1 MVRAAFYWHIYF
13 VNRMQNLQ
21 KRKLEVAVLS
31 DLHLGTF
38 GCHALEIVQYLKSIQ
53 PKILVLN
60 GDIIDIWQF
69 RKKYFPATHMQVI
82 REVFKLMEQGT
93 KVYYITGN
101 HDEALRK
108 YSGTE
113 LGNLILDDKLVL
125 ELDGKKTWI
134 FHGDVFDATTKGGA
148 KFIAKLGG
156 HGYDFLIWLNHITN
170 KILTFFGKEKR
181 SFSKQVKNSVK
192 KAVAW
197 ISDFEN
203 TAAELAIDK
212 GFDYVVCGHIHQPQ
226 IKEFTNQKGTTTYLN
241 SGDWIENLSALEY
254 NRGNWKIHYYEE
266 QPQIKSLKIDLP
278 ETPKIPDVLT
288 EKVAFLIQSVL

>member
-1 MVRAAFYWHIYF
+1 
-13 VNRMQNLQ
+13 MQNIQ

-69 RKKYFPATHMQVI
+69 RRKYFPATHMQVI
-82 REVFKLMEQGT
+82 RELFKLMEQGS

-113 LGNLILDDKLVL
+113 IGNLILDDKLVL

-156 HGYDFLIWLNHITN
+156 HGYDFLIWLNYITN
-170 KILTFFGKEKR
+170 KILTLLGKEKR
-181 SFSKQVKNSVK
+181 SFSKKVKNSVK

-197 ISDFEN
+197 INDFEN
-203 TAAELAIDK
+203 TAAELAIEK

-226 IKEFTNQKGTTTYLN
+226 IKEYVNNKGKTTYLN

-254 NRGNWKIHYYEE
+254 ERGSWKIHYFEE

-278 ETPKIPDVLT
+278 DIPKIPDVIT
-288 EKVAFLIQSVL
+288 EKVAFWIQSVL

>member
-1 MVRAAFYWHIYF
+1 
-13 VNRMQNLQ
+13 MQNIQ

-69 RKKYFPATHMQVI
+69 RRKYFPATHMQVI
-82 REVFKLMEQGT
+82 RELFKLMEQGS

-113 LGNLILDDKLVL
+113 IGNLILDDKLVL

-170 KILTFFGKEKR
+170 KILTLLGKEKR

-197 ISDFEN
+197 INDFEN
-203 TAAELAIDK
+203 TAAELAIEK

-226 IKEFTNQKGTTTYLN
+226 IKEYINNKGNTTYLN

-254 NRGNWKIHYYEE
+254 ERGSWKIHYFEE

-278 ETPKIPDVLT
+278 DIPKIPDVIT
-288 EKVAFLIQSVL
+288 EKVAFWIQSVL

>member
-1 MVRAAFYWHIYF
+1 
-13 VNRMQNLQ
+13 MQNIQ

-69 RKKYFPATHMQVI
+69 RRKYFPATHMQVI
-82 REVFKLMEQGT
+82 RELFKLMEQGS

-113 LGNLILDDKLVL
+113 IGNLILDDKLVL

-170 KILTFFGKEKR
+170 KILTLLGKEKR

-197 ISDFEN
+197 INDFEN
-203 TAAELAIDK
+203 TAAELAIEK

-226 IKEFTNQKGTTTYLN
+226 IKEYINNKGKTTYLN

-254 NRGNWKIHYYEE
+254 ERGSWKIHYFEE

-278 ETPKIPDVLT
+278 DIPKIPDVIT
-288 EKVAFLIQSVL
+288 EKVAFWIQSVL

>member
-1 MVRAAFYWHIYF
+1 
-13 VNRMQNLQ
+13 MQNIQ

-69 RKKYFPATHMQVI
+69 RRKYFPATHMQVI
-82 REVFKLMEQGT
+82 RELFKLMEQGS

-113 LGNLILDDKLVL
+113 IGNLILDDKLVL

-170 KILTFFGKEKR
+170 KILTLLGKEKR

-197 ISDFEN
+197 INDFEN
-203 TAAELAIDK
+203 TAAELAIEK

-226 IKEFTNQKGTTTYLN
+226 IKEYVNNKGKTTYLN

-254 NRGNWKIHYYEE
+254 ERGSWKIHYFEE

-278 ETPKIPDVLT
+278 DIPKIPDVIT
-288 EKVAFLIQSVL
+288 EKVAFWIQSVL